1 LLSPTKTD
9 FSGFD
14 FTAPY
19 PDIHPRQTHSKVVIN
34 AFLLVNF
41 LLGAMV
47 STMHQPGVKVLSE
60 NMGSQNK
67 NIGDNGN
74 GSATCSEYSADRL
87 TEEISGILSFN

>member
-1 LLSPTKTD
+1 MLSPTKTD

-41 LLGAMV
+41 LLGAIV
-47 STMHQPGVKVLSE
+47 STMHQPGVKVLIG
-60 NMGSQNK
+60 NNGSQK
-67 NIGDNGN
+67 KIGANGD
-74 GSATCSEYSADRL
+74 GSATYSGISTERL
-87 TEEISGILSFN
+87 NDEFWGILSFN